1 MNGLN
6 IGEVLWQ
13 LFNIGF
19 LVLIVVLF
27 VSLFRSNK
35 NRREQLDR
43 IEKKINDFETQI
55 KKGYD

>member
-35 NRREQLDR
+35 NRREELDR
-43 IEKKINDFETQI
+43 IEKKINDFEDTN
-55 KKGYD
+55 